1 MKIIIDR
8 FEGNYA
14 VCEKE
19 DTTMINIERNKIPIE
34 AKEGSVLSVTEDGV
48 TIDEEETKSRKK
60 NIKEL
65 TKDLWQ

>member
-34 AKEGSVLSVTEDGV
+34 AKEGSVLSVAEGKIV
-48 TIDEEETKSRKK
+48 IDNEETISRKK
-60 NIKEL
+60 DIEEF